1 MKSCQQDN
9 DIEVYSAH
17 NKGKSIVAERFV
29 RILKNQIYKY
39 LTSVSKNVYVDKL
52 DDIINK
58 YNDTYSA
65 VKMKPVDVKLSTY
78 IDFDKKNNKEGP
90 KFKVRDHIRI
100 SKYKNIFEKGC
111 TPNWSEE
118 VFVIKKN

>member
-29 RILKNQIYKY
+29 RILRNQIYKY

-52 DDIINK
+52 DDIVNK
-58 YNDTYSA
+58 YNNTYSA

-90 KFKVRDHIRI
+90 KFKVCDHIRI

-118 VFVIKKN
+118 VFVIKKI

>member
-52 DDIINK
+52 DDIVNK

-111 TPNWSEE
+111 TPNCSEE
-118 VFVIKKN
+118 VFVIKKI

>member
-52 DDIINK
+52 DDIVNK
-58 YNDTYSA
+58 YNNTYSA

-118 VFVIKKN
+118 VFVIKKI

>member
-118 VFVIKKN
+118 VFVIKKI

>member
-52 DDIINK
+52 DDIVNK
-58 YNDTYSA
+58 YNNTYHSTI
-65 VKMKPVDVKLSTY
+65 KMKPLDLLM
-78 IDFDKKNNKEGP
+78 
-90 KFKVRDHIRI
+90 
-100 SKYKNIFEKGC
+100 
-111 TPNWSEE
+111 
-118 VFVIKKN
+118 

>member
-52 DDIINK
+52 DDIVNK

-65 VKMKPVDVKLSTY
+65 VKMKTVGVKLSTY

-118 VFVIKKN
+118 VFVIKKI

>member
-52 DDIINK
+52 DDIVNK
-58 YNDTYSA
+58 YNNTYSA

>member
-52 DDIINK
+52 DDIVNK
-58 YNDTYSA
+58 YNNTYSA
-65 VKMKPVDVKLSTY
+65 IKMKPVDVKLSTY

-100 SKYKNIFEKGC
+100 SKYKNIFEKGY

-118 VFVIKKN
+118 VFVIKKI